1 MPQECVC
8 VGVVGW
14 GGGTEI
20 FIYIYVGW
28 DHFGGFKILNFNIFF
43 FLGGGGG
50 SEISLFWGYEDFV
63 DISLQYWTGFRGH
76 FYTFQGFFL
85 RSMCRMGI
93 LFGVA
98 QNYKYFWGWLIFPI
112 YFGGRQ

>member
-8 VGVVGW
+8 VG
-14 GGGTEI
+14 GTEI
-20 FIYIYVGW
+20 FIYIRRLGPFW
-28 DHFGGFKILNFNIFF
+28 GFKILNFNIF
-43 FLGGGGG
+43 GGFQKYHY
-50 SEISLFWGYEDFV
+50 FWGYEDFV
-63 DISLQYWTGFRGH
+63 DISLQNWTGFRVH

-98 QNYKYFWGWLIFPI
+98 QNYK
-112 YFGGRQ
+112 